1 MHFHAIFL
9 SIAAFLSTLLG
20 GLVVVKYRD
29 KFGIITAFAAGVL
42 IAVPLFDLLPES
54 LKLAIEV
61 RVPFEQVMYATA
73 SGFIFLYILERYFSV
88 HRVCE
93 GTTCKNIR
101 HPKGGLLGA
110 AELSIHSFMDGFAI
124 GLGFHVDFHVGVIV
138 AIAVISH
145 DFSDGINTVT
155 IMLHAGNSLKN
166 SIRMLLLDA
175 VAPVLGAASTLFI
188 TIPEHY
194 LVLLLPFFAG
204 GFLYLGAS
212 DLLPEAHEK
221 NPPAVSLVSCLAG
234 FLLIFIITGFL
245 KIWNLRPQDLPV

>member
-61 RVPFEQVMYATA
+61 RVPFEQVMYAMA

-110 AELSIHSFMDGFAI
+110 AELSAHSFMDGFAI

-188 TIPEHY
+188 TIPERY

-221 NPPAVSLVSCLAG
+221 NPPVVSLASCLAG

-245 KIWNLRPQDLPV
+245 KI